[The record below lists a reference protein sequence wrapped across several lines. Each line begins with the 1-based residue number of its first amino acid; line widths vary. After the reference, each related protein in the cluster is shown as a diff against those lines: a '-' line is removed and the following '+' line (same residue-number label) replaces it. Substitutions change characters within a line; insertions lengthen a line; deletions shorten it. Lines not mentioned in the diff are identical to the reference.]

1 MFTVPEPQVFKDYF
15 DRNQFA
21 YGDDYPAVRDKDII
35 AAQAEAEAIFN
46 AALYPDDKTRDMAF
60 LYLTAHF
67 LACDLDAAESGGLGG
82 VGFAQTSRSADGI
95 SESIQVPDWIA
106 KDPTLSILAGTY
118 FGRKYLTIALRYADE
133 VIGVVGG
140 ATLP

>member
-1 MFTVPEPQVFKDYF
+1 MYQFPDAQTFKDYF
-15 DRNQFA
+15 DRGQFV
-21 YGDDYPAVRDKDII
+21 YGEEVPAVRDKDID
-35 AAQAEAEAIFN
+35 AAMHEAETIFN
-46 AALYPDDKTRDMAF
+46 ADLYPDDKTLEMAF
-60 LYLTAHF
+60 LYLSAHF

-82 VGFAQTSRSADGI
+82 VGFVQTSRSADGV

-106 KDPTLSILAGTY
+106 KDPTLSVLAGTY

-133 VIGVVGG
+133 VITVVGG